1 MRVTITSFVQILTL
15 LLLFTAANVYS
26 QDYRPGYI
34 INNNLD
40 SISGLVAYRSDGKN
54 LLECLFRQTKKGET
68 VRYSP
73 DQLKAYGF
81 HGDKQFMSVTPPPEL
96 GLSQKIFANQ
106 LVGGS
111 MSLLKIKK
119 TFVISVKDSLVLL
132 PVPVS
137 KEFKNS
143 DGNWSKKDK
152 RYVGVLNYLLRDC
165 QLSADDMSYSAGDL
179 TNVVYSYNRCK
190 GETASLST
198 QKPLGKLNFIFFG
211 GYSRSNMAMDL
222 FTDVTFSPSY
232 SVLAGAGL
240 ELSSPR
246 IFDRLFFSADVWYH
260 KSFYQAYEKIP
271 FAGNIR
277 HQDIF
282 VDVSYMKIPIG
293 FKYNFRNIN
302 TPYIKMGMSFT
313 AINNIEIKTWEEV
326 EAPDGAVYGDEK
338 WGGYDVKDPK
348 GIWIAL
354 GFDRIVYRK
363 LKLFAELRYERGE
376 GFIGTPIQSFSTL
389 NNFNLLLGIRF

>member
-119 TFVISVKDSLVLL
+119 TVVISVKDSLVLL